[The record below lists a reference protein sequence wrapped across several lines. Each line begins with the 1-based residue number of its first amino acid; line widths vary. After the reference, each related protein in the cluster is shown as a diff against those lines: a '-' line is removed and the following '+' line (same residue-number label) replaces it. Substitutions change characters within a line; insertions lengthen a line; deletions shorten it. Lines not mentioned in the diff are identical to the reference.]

1 MYIKNIG
8 FFFHGRNP
16 HPTVPSVKM
25 VNVLNIYISNY
36 EFQFQFSLKK
46 ENGKF
51 Y

>member
-8 FFFHGRNP
+8 LFFHGRNP
-16 HPTVPSVKM
+16 HPTVPSVKI
-25 VNVLNIYISNY
+25 VNALTSYTSNY
-36 EFQFQFSLKK
+36 DFQSQFSLKK